1 MARPRGGRGRTT
13 AQTVLSVRVLIAGGG
28 PAALEAALALRH
40 WSEGRAEV
48 MLLAPSDRF
57 VYPPL
62 ATKEPFRPDP
72 ALDRPLSVLASA
84 AGATLRKGRLAAVDP
99 VEHTVR
105 TGDGERIA
113 FDALIVAVGA
123 RTSPA
128 LGPPALTFSG
138 APDAA
143 DVRAAVDDVAREA
156 LSGKNVR
163 LAFVVP
169 PGPGWALPAYEL
181 ALAAARSLEMS
192 GAAPVARV
200 CLATPEPH
208 PLDIMGEVP
217 SAAVAAD
224 LDAARVEFIPEFD
237 VREYDG
243 AGLEALAGRRIQAH
257 RAVALPR
264 VTGPE
269 IPGLPQDHLGFVP
282 VTWDDSRVPGIDRVF
297 AIGDAAGF
305 PVKQGG
311 LACQQA
317 QLAASAI
324 CSHLGVRT
332 DIGDWQPALRV
343 ALWTGRGHRYM
354 RRELG
359 GGHEES
365 IGVTSDREELWS
377 PATKIAGRF
386 LPGLL
391 DGSGGDGLVDWA
403 PRVPHD
409 RGTR

>member
-1 MARPRGGRGRTT
+1 MH
-13 AQTVLSVRVLIAGGG
+13 VLIAGGG

-40 WSEGRAEV
+40 WAGGRVEV
-48 MLLAPSDRF
+48 TLLAPSDRF
-57 VYPPL
+57 IYPPL
-62 ATKEPFRPDP
+62 ATREPFQPDP
-72 ALDRPLSVLASA
+72 ALARPLPVLASS
-84 AGATLRKGRLAAVDP
+84 AGANLHKGRLAAVDP

-105 TGDGERIA
+105 TDDGEHLG

-123 RTSPA
+123 RTGPA
-128 LGPPALTFSG
+128 LSPPALTFS
-138 APDAA
+138 AARDAV
-143 DVRAAVDDVAREA
+143 DVRTAVDDVAREA
-156 LSGKNVR
+156 LSGEVAR

-181 ALAAARSLEMS
+181 ALAAARSLEMR
-192 GAAPVARV
+192 GATPVASV
-200 CLATPEPH
+200 CLATPESR

-224 LDAARVEFIPEFD
+224 LDAARVEFVSEFD
-237 VREYDG
+237 ARDYDG
-243 AGLEALAGRRIQAH
+243 VGIDGLGGRRI
-257 RAVALPR
+257 RADRVVALPR

-269 IPGLPQDHLGFVP
+269 VPGLPQDYLGFVP
-282 VTWDDSRVPGIDRVF
+282 ATWDDSRVPGIDGVF
-297 AIGDAAGF
+297 AIGDASGF

-317 QLAASAI
+317 HLAASSI
-324 CSHLGVRT
+324 CGDLGIRT
-332 DIGDWQPALRV
+332 DLGDWAPALRV
-343 ALWTGRGHRYM
+343 ALWTGTGHRYM

-377 PATKIAGRF
+377 PAAKIAGRF

-391 DGSGGDGLVDWA
+391 DGSGRESFVDWS
-403 PRVPHD
+403 PRVPRD
-409 RGTR
+409 SGLG